1 MQSQPLI
8 LSPVPFRTPA
18 SPTAAPALSDAGAPR
33 LLIVDDEEVL
43 RLNLQELFRSQGYEV
58 MVSQDGAEALEL
70 VRQYSF
76 AVILSDNQMPHMTGL
91 DFFAKAQLMQPHAT
105 RILITGVV
113 NLETVLECINRGE
126 IYRFV
131 IKPWVRE
138 ELLATIQNGLQ
149 RYQLLV
155 QNERLTTQTQQLNQ
169 QLSAANLHL
178 EQQLQRELE
187 QNRQLEALNR
197 ALNQNLHRSVEL
209 CVKILQTF
217 YPSLGSH
224 ARRVRQMCDK
234 LSTTLQLS
242 AEDRFTLDIA
252 AQLHD
257 IGLLGIP
264 RDLIKKFHRFPGS
277 LNQAERT
284 LLRQHPIW
292 GQELLGFIDKLS
304 DVGKLIRSHHERF
317 DGHGYPDQIGGNEIP
332 WLARLL
338 TAAITYVDIGKSET
352 ETMMELKRMAGTV
365 LDPEAVRAVLRASPG
380 EFVSRGQ
387 REVLLNELT
396 PGMVLARGIYT
407 ANGMLL
413 IPEGQKLNEIFI
425 SKLLSHHQV
434 NPIKNTLLVYC

>member
-1 MQSQPLI
+1 MAPL
-8 LSPVPFRTPA
+8 PVTLGF
-18 SPTAAPALSDAGAPR
+18 APALDARPQLEGSPPR

-43 RLNLQELFRSQGYEV
+43 RELLQELFQSSGYEV
-58 MVSQDGAEALEL
+58 MTSRDGQEALEL
-70 VRQYSF
+70 VRQHSF
-76 AVILSDNQMPHMTGL
+76 SVILSDNHMPRMNGL
-91 DFFAKAQLMQPHAT
+91 DFFAKAQLIQPHAT
-105 RILITGVV
+105 RILITGIV

-138 ELLATIQNGLQ
+138 ELLATVKNGLH

-169 QLSAANLHL
+169 QLSAANLSL
-178 EQQLQRELE
+178 EKQLQRELE
-187 QNRQLEALNR
+187 QNRQLETLNR
-197 ALNQNLHRSVEL
+197 TLNQNLHRSVEL
-209 CVKILQTF
+209 CVKVLQTF

-224 ARRVRQMCDK
+224 GRRVRLMCEK
-234 LSTTLQLS
+234 MAATLQLG
-242 AEDRFTLDIA
+242 AEERLTLDIA

-264 RDLIKKFHRFPGS
+264 RDLIKKFHRFPSS
-277 LNQAERT
+277 LSEAERT
-284 LLRQHPIW
+284 LLRQHPVW
-292 GQELLGFIDKLS
+292 GQELVGFIDKLS

-317 DGHGYPDQIGGNEIP
+317 DGQGYPDQIAGSEIP

-338 TAAITYVDIGKSET
+338 TAAITYVDIGKNEAET
-352 ETMMELKRMAGTV
+352 LTELKRLAGNA
-365 LDPEAVRAVLRASPG
+365 LDPEAVRALLRAGPG
-380 EFVSRGQ
+380 DFVSRGQ

-413 IPEGQKLNEIFI
+413 IPEGQKLSDIFI